1 MSTAP
6 KMSVTN
12 GETDQPADSVPT
24 AAESATPTHEEV
36 AQLAYHYWEA
46 RGRPLGSPEETDH
59 VFLNDNLVG
68 SSMLVVA
75 VTADILS
82 ALILWNGLKS

>member
-6 KMSVTN
+6 KMAVSPST

-24 AAESATPTHEEV
+24 AAESAVPAHEEV

-46 RGRPLGSPEETDH
+46 RGRPLGSPEEDWFRAEQD
-59 VFLNDNLVG
+59 VLMERLVWG
-68 SSMLVVA
+68 HPP
-75 VTADILS
+75 
-82 ALILWNGLKS
+82 G